1 MVLETFDAQ
10 AKIVEFDATRILSPS
25 EIDVYSVVDH
35 LKSRLAAMNWELE
48 VIPVMDG
55 WPDSDDLAV
64 PGVYVDIPEVDVAG
78 VELGSNGNR
87 SLCIVTIFGSND
99 AQRRRLAE
107 LIKALFRDTIPIFS
121 YTTGNET
128 SPTPTGEYFITDSV
142 GWRKLPSPYNAS
154 DNQQWRS
161 IVTANLRR
169 VE

>member
-1 MVLETFDAQ
+1 MVVETFTAH
-10 AKIVEFDATRILSPS
+10 ARIVEQDTTRILSPS
-25 EIDVYSVVDH
+25 EIDVYSIVDH
-35 LKSRLAAMNWELE
+35 LSSRLSALGWNLE
-48 VIPVMDG
+48 VLPVLDG
-55 WPDSDDLAV
+55 WPDYDDLAV
-64 PGVYVDIPEVDVAG
+64 PRVYVDITDVDVAG

-87 SLCIVTIFGSND
+87 SLCIVTVFGAND

-107 LIKALFRDTIPIFS
+107 LIKSIFRDTIPIYS

-128 SPTPTGEYFITDSV
+128 SPTATGEYFITDSV
-142 GWRKLPSPYNAS
+142 GWRKLPSPYTAS